1 MSDSGPASRVG
12 SFFGPY
18 RLARLLRQGGM
29 GEVYEAEDTRKR
41 RMVALKLISQQFSGN
56 SEFRARLQREAEL
69 AGRLTEPHVVPIHDY
84 GEIDGRFYV
93 EMRLVDGVDLGTL
106 LHRDGPLDAPRAI
119 AIIRQVAAALDA
131 AHAAGVTH
139 RDVTPGNILITGSDF
154 AYLADFGIARAA
166 TDPGLTQIGTAIGTY
181 YYMAPERFTDDT
193 VTHSVD
199 IYSLA
204 CVLSECL
211 TGSPPYRADTVERLV
226 AAHLTQT
233 APPPSQLRP
242 GAFPPA
248 LDQVIARGMAKR
260 PEERYRTAGEFAA
273 AAHDAL
279 TTSEQHKATTIL
291 REGENAAQRADA
303 GDRRMPHSFAPS
315 PGAETMAGPV
325 APRPGGTGWSEHS
338 GQEPSLIRSAPTTF
352 SHTYGPGPGPDF
364 RRPPVPMDPKRK
376 QWIIVGSVALVAL
389 IAFIVA
395 VAGYLSTRS
404 SGPSQQAS
412 GQSVLP
418 FNGIDFRLSPG
429 GVALDS
435 AGDVYVTSEGMYGRV
450 VKLSPGS
457 NATTVLPFHGLY
469 QPQGLAVDGAGTV
482 YVADFNNRV
491 VSIAA
496 GSNDQKE
503 LPFTGLSYPEGVAV
517 DGQGAVYVADRG
529 NSRVVKLAA
538 GAKTQTELP
547 FTGLKNPDGVAVDA
561 AGSVYV
567 ADTDNNRIVKLDVNS
582 NTQAELPFQNI
593 SVPWGIAVDNSGT
606 VYVTEHDKN
615 DVVKFVAGSNTPE
628 VLPFQGLNT
637 PLAVTVDK
645 DRNVYVADRGNDRVV
660 KLTR

>member
-1 MSDSGPASRVG
+1 MSDSGPAARVG
-12 SFFGPY
+12 SWFGPY
-18 RLARLLRQGGM
+18 RLVRLLRQGGM
-29 GEVYEAEDTRKR
+29 GEVYEAEDSRKR
-41 RMVALKLISQQFSGN
+41 RMVALKLISQQFTGN
-56 SEFRARLQREAEL
+56 PEFRARLQREADI

-84 GEIDGRFYV
+84 GEIDGRFFV

-106 LHRDGPLDAPRAI
+106 LHRDGPMAAPRAI

-166 TDPGLTQIGTAIGTY
+166 TDPGLTQVGTAIGTY
-181 YYMAPERFTDDT
+181 YYMAPERFTDDE

-211 TGSPPYRADTVERLV
+211 TGTPPYRADTIERLV
-226 AAHLTQT
+226 AAHLTKT

-248 LDQVIARGMAKR
+248 LDQVIAKGMAKH
-260 PEERYRTAGEFAA
+260 PGERYRTAGEFAA

-291 REGENAAQRADA
+291 REGENAAQHADA
-303 GDRRMPHSFAPS
+303 SAQRPPHQPQSW

-325 APRPGGTGWSEHS
+325 APRTGGTGWPEHT
-338 GQEPSLIRSAPTTF
+338 GQNPSLIRSAPTTF
-352 SHTYGPGPGPDF
+352 GHTYGSEPDF

-376 QWIIVGSVALVAL
+376 QWIIVGAIALVAL
-389 IAFIVA
+389 VAFIVA

-404 SGPSQQAS
+404 SGPAPEAS

-450 VKLSPGS
+450 VKLTAGS

-491 VSIAA
+491 VSLAA
-496 GSNDQKE
+496 GSNDQKV
-503 LPFTGLSYPEGVAV
+503 LPFDGLSYPEGVAV
-517 DGQGAVYVADRG
+517 DSQGAVYVADRG

-538 GAKTQTELP
+538 GSKTQTELP
-547 FTGLKNPDGVAVDA
+547 FSGLKNPDGVAVDA
-561 AGSVYV
+561 AGTVYV
-567 ADTDNNRIVKLDVNS
+567 ADTDNNRIVKLDANS

-606 VYVTEHDKN
+606 VYVTEHDKS
-615 DVVKFVAGSNTPE
+615 DVLKFPAGSNAPT
-628 VLPFQGLNT
+628 VLPFNGLNT
-637 PLAVTVDK
+637 PLAVAVDK

-660 KLTR
+660 KLTP